1 MFITWIVVGLF
12 IGWLTGILTDTED
25 SYLINLALS
34 VLGAIMGGIL
44 EFWLTTSTFALF
56 PDYKFYNIKSALF
69 SFIGS
74 ILLVSILTAIRNL
87 YKN

>member
-1 MFITWIVVGLF
+1 MFITWIVIGLF
-12 IGWLTGILTDTED
+12 IGWLIGILTDTED

-34 VLGAIMGGIL
+34 VLGAVMGGIL
-44 EFWLTTSTFALF
+44 EFWLTTNIFALF
-56 PDYKFYNIKSALF
+56 PDYKFYSIKSALF